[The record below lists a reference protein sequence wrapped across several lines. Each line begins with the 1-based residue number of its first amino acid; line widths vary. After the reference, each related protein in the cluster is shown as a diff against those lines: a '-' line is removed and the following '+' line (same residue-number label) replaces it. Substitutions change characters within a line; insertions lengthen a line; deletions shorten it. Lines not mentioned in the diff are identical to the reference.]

1 MWPHP
6 RARGEPVTAPS
17 LTIEADGGSRGNPGV
32 AGYGA
37 VVRDATGAVIAERGG
52 YLGVETNNVAEY
64 NGLIA
69 GLEAAIAIAPDAALH
84 VRMDSKLVVE
94 QMSGR
99 WQIKHPQMKVLAAR
113 ARELLEGREA
123 TFEWIPREHNKAAD
137 ALANEAMDT
146 HDRQIVRG
154 FGTTGPSV
162 GPEYDDPEPKPT
174 APAKSP
180 REMAYRELV
189 STLSLVLVRH
199 GVTDMTVAH
208 LLSGGGTVGPPLNA
222 AGRVQA
228 AKAADAAYRVGR
240 ETWAPL
246 APISRVLA
254 SPMQRAQ
261 DTAGALGR
269 RLGLKV
275 EVDERAREVNFG
287 AWEGFSVQEAIDRDG
302 DLIRLWDDGVVQA
315 PGGESL
321 ADVVDRM
328 GVFVR
333 ELAAAHALACAQED
347 VPDTLAIVSHSV
359 AIKSLVAAAMG
370 FPPATVAR
378 IWPTPAS
385 LTLLQLRVTPEGE
398 LWDAHLLALGV
409 PTS

>member
-1 MWPHP
+1 MTHS
-6 RARGEPVTAPS
+6 R
-17 LTIEADGGSRGNPGV
+17 LTVEADGGSRGNPGD

-37 VVRDATGAVIAERGG
+37 VVRDAAGNVLAERGG
-52 YLGVETNNVAEY
+52 FLGRATNNVAEY

-69 GLEAAIAIAPDAALH
+69 GLEAAIAIAPAAAID

-99 WQIKHPQMKVLAAR
+99 WQVKHADMKALAAR
-113 ARELLEGREA
+113 ARELAGDREV
-123 TFEWIPREHNKAAD
+123 TFEWIPRERNKAAD

-146 HDRQIVRG
+146 RDRQIVRG

-162 GPEYDDPEPKPT
+162 GPEYDDPEPTPI
-174 APAKSP
+174 APAKRAKGP
-180 REMAYRELV
+180 RDMAYTELV

-208 LLSGGGTVGPPLNA
+208 LLSGGSVVGPPLNA
-222 AGRVQA
+222 AGPVQA
-228 AKAADAAYRVGR
+228 AQAADAVYRVGR

-246 APISRVLA
+246 APVSRILA

-275 EVDERAREVNFG
+275 EVDERAREVDFG
-287 AWEGFSVQEAIDRDG
+287 AWEGLTAQGAFERDG
-302 DLIRLWDDGVVQA
+302 DAIRLWDDGETRA

-321 ADVVDRM
+321 GDVVDRM
-328 GVFVR
+328 GRFVR
-333 ELAAAHALACAQED
+333 ELCAEQAAASATDD
-347 VPDTLAIVSHSV
+347 VPRTIAIVSHSV

-370 FPPATVAR
+370 FPPGSVAR
-378 IWPTPAS
+378 IWPVPAS
-385 LTLLQLRVTPEGE
+385 LTLLQLRVTPQGD
-398 LWDAHLLALGV
+398 LWDAHLLALGL
-409 PTS
+409 PPA